1 MTQGFCKAE
10 RLHRKLIID
19 KMFAGGHSRSFSVY
33 PLRIVYMYVDELDA
47 AASVLI
53 SVPKKRFKRAVK
65 RNYVKR
71 QIREGYRL
79 NKQDLLTLLNEKNL
93 KLAIAFIYQ
102 SDELV
107 PTAEV
112 NEKIRLLLTRI
123 TEKMV

>member
-1 MTQGFCKAE
+1 MCESKVARCQFRALSDYP
-10 RLHRKLIID
+10 R
-19 KMFAGGHSRSFSVY
+19 RS
-33 PLRIVYMYVDELDA
+33 VYMYGDELDA
-47 AASVLI
+47 SASVLI
-53 SVPKKRFKRAVK
+53 IVPKKRFKCAVK

-112 NEKIRLLLTRI
+112 HEQIRLLLTRI